1 MNANEEE
8 EEADTKRSSIGEVI
22 TNGSLS
28 KTRLENERIAFE
40 QRVAAAEE
48 RRKAREAEQAELR
61 NFTKRKDSN
70 YDDFSAYID
79 KTMSHCINSSLKLYN
94 KKEIVVFVD
103 LKKTYIKN
111 MDVSL
116 FKNMIPYFEEKYPY
130 CVEKIIITNIP
141 GFFKICYN
149 LIKMFIHKD
158 TKKKIFF
165 EKKIKKGDSTSVSFS
180 NELEELEL

>member
-1 MNANEEE
+1 MDFGTIISCQKN
-8 EEADTKRSSIGEVI
+8 DTNKCVVFSIFAG
-22 TNGSLS
+22 
-28 KTRLENERIAFE
+28 
-40 QRVAAAEE
+40 
-48 RRKAREAEQAELR
+48 